1 MALITKVKEY
11 REKKGLKQSE
21 LAALVEA
28 RRETI
33 VHLENGK
40 YNPSLKLAMEI
51 ADVFDTTVEELFEF
65 TELTARKNKEA
76 HRMNHLIFQDFLLKK
91 QRSEGSSVLYTMK
104 ALDSESAYTV
114 TRKKESLL
122 TKSFVIQSGTGEETA
137 SVLFKHVVF
146 EKVSLPTLKVT
157 CKTGKKFIVKRDM
170 ELLSYLIKIEDEQLK
185 LKGNPYSGSFELFHQ
200 EDCIAKVSSDDKDTF
215 VSINETAETLAT
227 AAVLTIMLAM
237 EEA

>member
-1 MALITKVKEY
+1 MTLITKIKEY

-65 TELTARKNKEA
+65 TEISARKKKEGYG
-76 HRMNHLIFQDFLLKK
+76 MFENFLLKK
-91 QRSEGSSVLYTMK
+91 DRTVETDLRYTLKSV
-104 ALDSESAYTV
+104 DSEAAYTV
-114 TRKKESLL
+114 TKQKENLL
-122 TKSFVIQSGTGEETA
+122 TKNFAILTETREEIA
-137 SVLFKHVVF
+137 SILYKHVLF

-157 CKTGKKFIVKRDM
+157 CKTGKKFIIKRDM

-185 LKGNPYSGSFELFHQ
+185 LKGNPYSGSFELFFQ
-200 EDCIAKVSSDDKDTF
+200 KDCIAKVYSDDESTF
-215 VSINETAETLAT
+215 VSINEAQKPLA
-227 AAVLTIMLAM
+227 AATVLTILLAM